1 MDSKKVKIKI
11 DWDGHNYAACP
22 KNDDI
27 ACIVTGKSFEKLQ
40 IEMLSALREHIEW
53 MKEDG
58 DIIPDEFM
66 GDWEPEW
73 HLTTRAQLHYSEAF
87 ITRKALS
94 EATGINLQQLSHYA
108 NGWRNPR
115 PNMQDRISEG
125 IKKISKKLATIS

>member
-22 KNDDI
+22 ENDDI

-66 GDWEPEW
+66 G
-73 HLTTRAQLHYSEAF
+73 
-87 ITRKALS
+87 
-94 EATGINLQQLSHYA
+94 
-108 NGWRNPR
+108 
-115 PNMQDRISEG
+115 
-125 IKKISKKLATIS
+125 